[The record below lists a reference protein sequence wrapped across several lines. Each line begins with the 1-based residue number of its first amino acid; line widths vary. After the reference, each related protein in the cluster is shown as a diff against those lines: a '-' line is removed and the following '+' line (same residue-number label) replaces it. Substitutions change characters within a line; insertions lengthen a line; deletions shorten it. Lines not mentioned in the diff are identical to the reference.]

1 MGLPACQQRVLD
13 GIADAL
19 RASEPR
25 LAAKFAIFTRLCKN
39 EAPPWRE
46 QLPARPWWMAWMDI
60 LLPRRRRAGARHSG
74 RSWRRVLA
82 VSQLAIAF
90 TLLAVL
96 AGTASHGTAC
106 GSAGVARITAF
117 SAERSLV
124 CPSSS
129 GSVAEAYGK

>member
-1 MGLPACQQRVLD
+1 MGLPAFQQRNLD
-13 GIADAL
+13 GIADSL

-25 LAAKFAIFTRLCKN
+25 LAAKFAIFTRLCTN

-46 QLPARPWWMAWMDI
+46 QLPARSRWIAWTDM
-60 LLPRRRRAGARHSG
+60 LLRRRRAGARSSG
-74 RSWRRVLA
+74 LSWRRVLA

-96 AGTASHGTAC
+96 AGTVSHGTSC
-106 GSAGVARITAF
+106 GSAGVVKGSTVAA
-117 SAERSLV
+117 SRSLA

-129 GSVAEAYGK
+129 GSVIEPFGK